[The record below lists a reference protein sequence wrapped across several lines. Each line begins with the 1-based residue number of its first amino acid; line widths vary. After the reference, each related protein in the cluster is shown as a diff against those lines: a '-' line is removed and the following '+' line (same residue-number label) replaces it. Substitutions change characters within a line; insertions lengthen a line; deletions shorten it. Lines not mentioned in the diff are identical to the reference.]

1 MNHDGNTAAASYQ
14 RAAEFGSRP
23 SFGGLAPDTGAARA
37 GADGREKFDAA
48 VREFATWV
56 NLDPEGLLT
65 GETFRVSGVPI
76 TLMHYGIADPGGAT
90 VIVDYGAF
98 TPETELV
105 VLRGLLE
112 HNLQTPGARHGY
124 FAVAPEVN
132 RIFYCTRVDL
142 DNAQNGAAAIGQT
155 VGMAVQSAQ
164 ALASAVV
171 NSMDV
176 FTGKSSAL
184 LKTT

>member
-1 MNHDGNTAAASYQ
+1 MNHDNNAAAASYQ
-14 RAAEFGSRP
+14 RAADFGNRP
-23 SFGGLAPDTGAARA
+23 SFGPAPDMGAPQAATGR
-37 GADGREKFDAA
+37 DKFEAA

-56 NLDPEGLLT
+56 NLDPEGMLT
-65 GETFRVSGVPI
+65 GETFRVNGVPI

-132 RIFYCTRVDL
+132 RIFYCMRVEL

-171 NSMDV
+171 DSMDV
-176 FTGKSSAL
+176 FTGKGSAG
-184 LKTT
+184 LKTI

>member
-1 MNHDGNTAAASYQ
+1 MNNNNNAAAGSYE
-14 RAAEFGSRP
+14 RTADFGGGP
-23 SFGGLAPDTGAARA
+23 SFGGPAADTGA
-37 GADGREKFDAA
+37 GADGRDKFEAA

-56 NLDPEGLLT
+56 NLDPEGMLT
-65 GETFRVSGVPI
+65 GETFRVNGVPI
-76 TLMHYGIADPGGAT
+76 TLMHYGMADPGGAT
-90 VIVDYGAF
+90 VVVDYGAF

-132 RIFYCTRVDL
+132 RIFYCMRVEL

-171 NSMDV
+171 ASLDV
-176 FTGKSSAL
+176 FTGKGGSPARRM
-184 LKTT
+184 

>member
-1 MNHDGNTAAASYQ
+1 MNHDDNATAAFYQ
-14 RAAEFGSRP
+14 RTADFGSAQR
-23 SFGGLAPDTGAARA
+23 FGGPASGMGAAQA
-37 GADGREKFDAA
+37 GADGREKFEAA

-56 NLDPEGLLT
+56 NLDPEGMLT
-65 GETFRVSGVPI
+65 GETFRVNGVPI

-132 RIFYCTRVDL
+132 RIFYCMRVDL
-142 DNAQNGAAAIGQT
+142 DTAQNGAAAIGQT

-176 FTGKSSAL
+176 FTGKGGAL
-184 LKTT
+184 LKTN